1 MIIEGQ
7 SYKVPENKRRRK
19 IIEGLLGSVL
29 KVLIAFL
36 LVGINGIFVAA
47 EFAMVKVRKTHLAEL
62 AENGSQ
68 RAQTALD
75 VASKLDAYLS
85 ACQLGI
91 TLASLGLGWLGEPA
105 IATLIQ
111 PLLEGLGAKSLIYTH
126 TIAAAIA
133 FLLISFLHIVM
144 GELVPKSLAIQK
156 AEGIALATAS
166 FLKTFYW
173 IFYPVIWALNSIAN
187 LVLHILK
194 IQPANEADLSH
205 SEEELRMLVDASQKY
220 GYLDKMEGKL
230 LDNVFEFSD
239 RIASE
244 VMIPRQDMVCIF
256 IQDTFEE
263 IIDIV
268 KKYGHT
274 RYLLCDDDKD
284 HVVGLVHMRDI
295 IRLQEQSGEK
305 DITQIKRDILAVP
318 EGMPISHLVQR
329 MRSQRTHMA
338 IIVDEFG
345 GSAGLVT
352 LEDMLEELVGEI
364 YDEFELEQPDVQ
376 KLAENEYILNG
387 RVLLEE
393 VSEMFEIELEEDTV
407 STIGGYVFARI
418 GRKPVKGDLVYFDG
432 YNFEVMEVIGYRIT
446 KVKVMEKPRE
456 TKISEEDVIEAV

>member
-1 MIIEGQ
+1 MERQ
-7 SYKVPENKRRRK
+7 LYKTSGNKRRRK
-19 IIEGLLGSVL
+19 IIEGLLWSVI

-47 EFAMVKVRKTHLAEL
+47 EFAMVKVRKTRLAEL
-62 AENGSQ
+62 ADNGSR

-75 VASKLDAYLS
+75 VSSKLDAYLS

-105 IATLIQ
+105 IATLIE
-111 PLLEGLGAKSLIYTH
+111 PLFVGFGGWNLIYTH
-126 TIAAAIA
+126 TFAMALA
-133 FLLISFLHIVM
+133 FLMISFLHIVL

-156 AEGIALATAS
+156 AESTALATAS
-166 FLKTFYW
+166 LLKAFYFV
-173 IFYPVIWALNSIAN
+173 FYPVIWALNSIAN

-205 SEEELRMLVDASQKY
+205 SEEELRMLVDASQKH

-263 IIDIV
+263 ILEIV

-284 HVVGLVHMRDI
+284 HVLGLVHLRDI
-295 IRLQEQSGEK
+295 IRLQEQSGTKE
-305 DITQIKRDILAVP
+305 ITQIKRDILAVP

-364 YDEFELEQPDVQ
+364 YDEFESEQPDIQ

-393 VSEMFEIELEEDTV
+393 VSEMLEIQLEEDTV
-407 STIGGYVFARI
+407 STIGGYVFSRI
-418 GRKPVKGDLVYFDG
+418 GRKPVKGDIVYFDG
-432 YNFEVMEVIGYRIT
+432 FNFEVMEVIGYRII
-446 KVKVMEKPRE
+446 KVKVMKKSLES
-456 TKISEEDVIEAV
+456 KISEAHEVNKAV

>member
-1 MIIEGQ
+1 MERQ
-7 SYKVPENKRRRK
+7 LYKTSGNKRRRK
-19 IIEGLLGSVL
+19 IIEGLLWSVI
-29 KVLIAFL
+29 KVLIALL

-47 EFAMVKVRKTHLAEL
+47 EFAMVKVRKTRLAEL
-62 AENGSQ
+62 ADNGSR

-75 VASKLDAYLS
+75 VSSKLDAYLS

-105 IATLIQ
+105 IATLIE
-111 PLLEGLGAKSLIYTH
+111 PLFVGFGGWNLIYTH
-126 TIAAAIA
+126 TIAMALA
-133 FLLISFLHIVM
+133 FLMISFLHIVL

-156 AEGIALATAS
+156 AENTALATAS
-166 FLKTFYW
+166 LLKAFYFV
-173 IFYPVIWALNSIAN
+173 FYPVIWALNSIAN
-187 LVLHILK
+187 LVLHILR

-205 SEEELRMLVDASQKY
+205 SEEELRMLVDASQKH

-263 IIDIV
+263 ILEIV

-284 HVVGLVHMRDI
+284 HVLGLVHLRDI
-295 IRLQEQSGEK
+295 IRLQEQSGTKE
-305 DITQIKRDILAVP
+305 ITQIKRDILAVP

-364 YDEFELEQPDVQ
+364 YDEFESEQPDIQ

-393 VSEMFEIELEEDTV
+393 VSEMLEIQLEEDTV
-407 STIGGYVFARI
+407 STIGGYVFSRI
-418 GRKPVKGDLVYFDG
+418 GRKPVKGDIVYFDG
-432 YNFEVMEVIGYRIT
+432 FNFEVMEVIGYRIT
-446 KVKVMEKPRE
+446 KVKVMKKSLES
-456 TKISEEDVIEAV
+456 KISEAHEVNKAV

>member
-1 MIIEGQ
+1 M
-7 SYKVPENKRRRK
+7 
-19 IIEGLLGSVL
+19 
-29 KVLIAFL
+29 
-36 LVGINGIFVAA
+36 LVGINGLFVAA
-47 EFAMVKVRKTHLAEL
+47 EFALVKVRKTRLAEL
-62 AENGSQ
+62 ADNGSW

-75 VASKLDAYLS
+75 VASNLDAYLS

-105 IATLIQ
+105 IATLIE
-111 PLLEGLGAKSLIYTH
+111 PLFVGFGAWSLFYTH
-126 TIAAAIA
+126 TFAVVIA
-133 FLLISFLHIVM
+133 FLIITFFHIVL

-156 AEGIALATAS
+156 AESIALATAG
-166 FLKTFYW
+166 FLKAFYW
-173 IFYPVIWALNSIAN
+173 VFYPVIWALNRIAN
-187 LVLHILK
+187 LVLQILR

-205 SEEELRMLVDASQKY
+205 SEEELRMLVDASQKH

-244 VMIPRQDMVCIF
+244 VMIPRQEMVCIF
-256 IQDTFEE
+256 TQDTFEE
-263 IIDIV
+263 ILETV

-274 RYLLCDDDKD
+274 RYVLCEEDKD
-284 HVVGLVHMRDI
+284 HVLGLVHMRDI
-295 IRLQEQSGEK
+295 IRFQEQSGAK

-338 IIVDEFG
+338 IVVDEFG

-364 YDEFELEQPDVQ
+364 YDEFEPEQLDIQ

-393 VSEMFEIELEEDTV
+393 VSEMLEIELEEETV
-407 STIGGYVFARI
+407 STIGGYVFSRI
-418 GRKPVKGDLVYFDG
+418 GRKPVKADVVYFDG
-432 YNFEVMEVIGYRIT
+432 YNFEVMEVLGYRIT
-446 KVKVMEKPRE
+446 KVKVIKKSPE
-456 TKISEEDVIEAV
+456 TKISKVHDVNEAV

>member
-1 MIIEGQ
+1 MT
-7 SYKVPENKRRRK
+7 
-19 IIEGLLGSVL
+19 
-29 KVLIAFL
+29 KVLIALL
-36 LVGINGIFVAA
+36 LVGINGLFVAA
-47 EFAMVKVRKTHLAEL
+47 EFAMVKVRKTRLAEL
-62 AENGSQ
+62 AENGSR

-105 IATLIQ
+105 IATLIE
-111 PLLEGLGAKSLIYTH
+111 PLFVGFGGWSLIYTH
-126 TIAAAIA
+126 TIAIAIA
-133 FLLISFLHIVM
+133 FFIISLLHIVL
-144 GELVPKSLAIQK
+144 GELVPKSLAIQN
-156 AEGIALATAS
+156 AESIALGTAG
-166 FLKTFYW
+166 FLKLFYW
-173 IFYPVIWALNSIAN
+173 VLYPVIWSLNSIAN
-187 LVLHILK
+187 LILHILR

-263 IIDIV
+263 ILEVV

-284 HVVGLVHMRDI
+284 HVLGLVHLRDI
-295 IRLQEQSGEK
+295 IRLQEQAGTKE
-305 DITQIKRDILAVP
+305 ITQIKRDILAVP

-364 YDEFELEQPDVQ
+364 YDEFELEQPDIQ

-418 GRKPVKGDLVYFDG
+418 GRKPVKGDAVFFDG
-432 YNFEVMEVIGYRIT
+432 FNFEVMEVLGYRIT
-446 KVKVMEKPRE
+446 KVRVIKKPRE
-456 TKISEEDVIEAV
+456 NKNNGVNDVNKAV

>member
-1 MIIEGQ
+1 M
-7 SYKVPENKRRRK
+7 
-19 IIEGLLGSVL
+19 
-29 KVLIAFL
+29 
-36 LVGINGIFVAA
+36 AA

-62 AENGSQ
+62 AENGS
-68 RAQTALD
+68 RGAQSALD

-105 IATLIQ
+105 IATLIE
-111 PLLEGLGAKSLIYTH
+111 PLFVGFGGKSLIYTH
-126 TIAAAIA
+126 TLASAIA
-133 FLLISFLHIVM
+133 FLMISFLHIVL
-144 GELVPKSLAIQK
+144 GELVPKSFAIQK
-156 AEGIALATAS
+156 AESIAIATAG
-166 FLKTFYW
+166 FLKAFY
-173 IFYPVIWALNSIAN
+173 FVLYPVIWALNSIAN
-187 LVLHILK
+187 LVLHIFK
-194 IQPANEADLSH
+194 IESANEADLSH
-205 SEEELRMLVDASQKY
+205 SEEELRMLVDASQKH

-244 VMIPRQDMVCIF
+244 VMIPRQDMMCIF

-263 IIDIV
+263 ILDIV

-284 HVVGLVHMRDI
+284 HVLGLVHMRDI
-295 IRLQEQSGEK
+295 IRFQEQTGEK

-364 YDEFELEQPDVQ
+364 YDEFEAEQLDIQ
-376 KLAENEYILNG
+376 KLGEDEYILNG

-393 VSEMFEIELEEDTV
+393 VSEMLEIELEEDTV
-407 STIGGYVFARI
+407 STIGGYVFSRI

-432 YNFEVMEVIGYRIT
+432 FNFEVMEVMGYRIT
-446 KVKVMEKPRE
+446 KVKVAKKSLEN
-456 TKISEEDVIEAV
+456 KITEVRDINKAV

>member
-1 MIIEGQ
+1 M
-7 SYKVPENKRRRK
+7 
-19 IIEGLLGSVL
+19 
-29 KVLIAFL
+29 LIAFL
-36 LVGINGIFVAA
+36 LVGINGVFVAS

-62 AENGSQ
+62 ADTGS
-68 RAQTALD
+68 RKAQAALD

-105 IATLIQ
+105 IATLIE
-111 PLLEGLGAKSLIYTH
+111 PLFVSFGGRSLIYTH
-126 TIAAAIA
+126 TIASGIA
-133 FLLISFLHIVM
+133 FLLISFLHIVL

-156 AEGIALATAS
+156 AERIALDTAY
-166 FLKTFYW
+166 FLKFFYFV
-173 IFYPVIWALNSIAN
+173 FYPVIWSLNSIAN
-187 LVLHILK
+187 FVLYILK
-194 IQPANEADLSH
+194 IEPANEADLSH
-205 SEEELRMLVDASQKY
+205 SEEELRMLVDASQKH

-263 IIDIV
+263 ILEII
-268 KKYGHT
+268 KEYGHT

-284 HVVGLVHMRDI
+284 HVLGLVHLRDI
-295 IRLQEQSGEK
+295 IRIQEQSGDK

-364 YDEFELEQPDVQ
+364 YDEFESEQPDIQ

-393 VSEMFEIELEEDTV
+393 VSEMLGIQLEEDTV
-407 STIGGYVFARI
+407 STIGGYVFSRI

-432 YNFEVMEVIGYRIT
+432 FNFEVMEVIGYRIT
-446 KVKVMEKPRE
+446 KVKVVEKSLESKIRE
-456 TKISEEDVIEAV
+456 EKNKEAENNNKNNVHEAV